1 VKNLKTQKSTGR
13 SEKTSRKSDS
23 EVETM
28 KEQILRDAEIV
39 AKWNKDP
46 FYIV

>member
-1 VKNLKTQKSTGR
+1 VKTLKNQKSRPKNG
-13 SEKTSRKSDS
+13 KTSRKNDS

-28 KEQILRDAEIV
+28 KDQILRDAEIV